1 MPLNV
6 LIPFLLQVYAHRVW
20 VFDGDTRQL
29 GGGTYLCKLGLSL
42 PGSHGIGRVR
52 SDTAEDRARAFV
64 AAKNVVA
71 LGASNRLSIEPRIP
85 WSDPPVLAHDDRKSL
100 PTVICFADS
109 E

>member
-1 MPLNV
+1 MTLNV

-20 VFDGDTRQL
+20 VFDGEARQL

-42 PGSHGIGRVR
+42 PGSHSIGRVR
-52 SDTAEDRARAFV
+52 SDIAEDRARAFV

-71 LGASNRLSIEPRIP
+71 LGESNRLSIDQRVP
-85 WSDPPVLAHDDRKSL
+85 WPDASILAHDDGKSL
-100 PTVICFADS
+100 PSVICFADS